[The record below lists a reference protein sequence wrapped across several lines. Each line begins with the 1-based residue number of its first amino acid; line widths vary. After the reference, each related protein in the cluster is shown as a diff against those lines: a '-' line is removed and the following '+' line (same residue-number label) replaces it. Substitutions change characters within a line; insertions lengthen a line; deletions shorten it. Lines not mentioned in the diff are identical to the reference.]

1 MFLSKLSPLQKDSF
15 IKLAYLVA
23 NVDGDFSDSERIVF
37 NQYLEEMDMESTPDF
52 SQFKDSIG
60 SLVEAFSDRVSQRIV
75 FMEILALI
83 HSDYNYSSTEQKVV
97 SELTKIFS
105 FSDSEVNVLSNWAR
119 MAVSVVNQGVAL
131 LDS

>member
-23 NVDGDFSDSERIVF
+23 NSDGEFSDSEKVVF
-37 NQYLEEMDMESTPDF
+37 RQYIEEMDMESIPDF
-52 SQFKDSIG
+52 SQVKDSIG
-60 SLVEAFSDRVSQRIV
+60 SLVESFSDRVVQKIV

-83 HSDYNYSSTEQKVV
+83 HSDYNYSSTEQEVV
-97 SELTKIFS
+97 SELTRIFA
-105 FSDSEVNVLSNWAR
+105 FSDSEVIVLSNWAR